1 MMRNGVVGFVITATI
16 GSMAGAP
23 LSAVTADTST
33 AIRTNIEVP
42 INLQTTGK
50 PIPPM
55 FMGYSIEWGLIGQ
68 LLGKTDGR
76 FQVTEKSIKRLET
89 FTGPML
95 LRIGGNSE
103 DEAAYDLSAFHHL
116 PKFVH
121 INITTAT
128 LKNMRRLAR
137 VTGCRYVLGLNL
149 GADKPAMAVQLV
161 RASLRY
167 IGRRHIAAFEIGNEP
182 DDFGRFGGIWRYDS
196 YPLYLRRWTRTY
208 HAIAPL
214 LGKSIKIEGPAFGGY
229 WLADLPKFLKLEHAR
244 LSIVSLHRYP
254 LGAPIRNP
262 KSPIFA
268 SIHNLLKASTAD
280 GYGREMKWAVK
291 VAAPYHLPVRFGEMN
306 NAWDGGKEGV
316 SNTYA
321 STLWAA
327 SALLDIARAGGAG
340 VNLHMSQGIDQFGGW
355 YGPLRFGRHD
365 HLHRMPEYYGMLAA
379 ADALQQGGRPIRLM
393 LHSHANVSIFA
404 FLSHYHS
411 LRMVAI
417 NRIPNAKVKL
427 NLKIPTG
434 MHLVRLYRMDAPHL
448 HSTGGITIVGYG
460 APGDLGSRLLKGR
473 LRPLPRRYHIGAF
486 ECPPH
491 SMSILLFRP

>member
-1 MMRNGVVGFVITATI
+1 MMRSCVVVFFVAAAVASAAGSPLVAIAAAT
-16 GSMAGAP
+16 S
-23 LSAVTADTST
+23 ST
-33 AIRTNIEVP
+33 VQPNIETS
-42 INLQTTGK
+42 INLQAAGK
-50 PIPPM
+50 PVPPM

-68 LLGKTDGR
+68 LLGRQDGR
-76 FQVTEKSIKRLET
+76 FRVTENSIKRLET

-103 DEAAYDLSAFHHL
+103 DEAAFHLPTIHHL
-116 PKFVH
+116 PKYVH
-121 INITTAT
+121 INITAAT
-128 LKNMRRLAR
+128 LKKMRQLAQA
-137 VTGCRYVLGLNL
+137 TGCRYILGLNL
-149 GADKPAMAVQLV
+149 GADKPALAVRLV
-161 RASLRY
+161 KACLQY

-182 DDFGRFGGIWRYDS
+182 DDYGRFGGIWRHDS

-214 LGKSIKIEGPAFGGY
+214 LGRSIKIEGPAFGGY
-229 WLADLPKFLKLEHAR
+229 WLSDLPAFLKREHTR

-280 GYGREMKWAVK
+280 GYGREMNWAVK

-355 YGPLRFGRHD
+355 YGPLRFGRHG

-379 ADALQQGGRPIRLM
+379 ADVIQHGGRPLRLA
-393 LHSHANVSIFA
+393 LRLHANVSLFA
-404 FLSHYHS
+404 FLSHHQS
-411 LRMVAI
+411 LRIAAI
-417 NRIPNAKVKL
+417 NRTPDATVNLNPKL
-427 NLKIPTG
+427 PTG
-434 MHLVRLYRMDAPHL
+434 MHLIHWYRMDAPTL
-448 HSTGGITIVGYG
+448 YSTGGITIAGYG
-460 APGDLGSRLLKGR
+460 APDDLRSRLLNGQ
-473 LRPLPRRYHIGAF
+473 LRPLPRKYHTGTF
-486 ECPPH
+486 ECPPQ
-491 SMSILLFRP
+491 SISIFLFRR